1 MESHTCTECNDQFET
16 RDNYL
21 ARNSVCPDCF
31 EFPDVNYDETPDTEY
46 TVYLAASVSAGMHG
60 AFHAAYFRVAARSTA
75 DARFFVRA
83 YQRLDDTVNDP
94 KLGEIAFDGEEVVL
108 TRPGAAPT
116 TVRVMELPLVERHD
130 GYAVTKL
137 GTRNGDDYEDQ
148 LDFGPNTRDKLPDPG
163 MSYKDVLVHATDEQI
178 DHKLEENVPE
188 DHLCYWTVN
197 GTPQQTRFGQRIWF
211 EQDGRLVACGQVHS
225 TETGRIWFSP
235 LWEVDLECPTE
246 VPNQG
251 FKYVDSIESDE
262 RTPER
267 ARA

>member
-1 MESHTCTECNDQFET
+1 METITCGECGGPFET
-16 RDNYL
+16 RENYL
-21 ARNSVCPDCF
+21 ARNAVCPDCF
-31 EFPDVNYDETPDTEY
+31 EFPDVAHDETRAEDY

-60 AFHAAYFRVAARSTA
+60 AFHAAYFRVAARSKA

-83 YQRLDDTVNDP
+83 YQRLADTVNDP
-94 KLGEIAFDGEEVVL
+94 NLADLAFDGDEQIL

-116 TVRVMELPLVERHD
+116 TVRVLELPPTERHD

-137 GTRNGDDYEDQ
+137 GTRNDDYADQ
-148 LDFGPNTRDKLPDPG
+148 LDYGPNTRDKLSDPD
-163 MSYKDVLVHATDEQI
+163 MCYKDVLVHATDEQI

-211 EQDGRLVACGQVHS
+211 EQDGRLVACGQIHS

-251 FKYVDSIESDE
+251 FKYVESIESDQ
-262 RTPER
+262 RTPDR
-267 ARA
+267 AHA